1 MNHIAIIRVLSYMGL
16 ALGATMTLPLLI
28 ALIYGETSQIMAF
41 SIAVLL
47 TLMLAGMCLQL
58 TTRPRRH
65 SHVNDALAVAILWW
79 LGAPIPAA
87 LPFVL
92 GTAEPSVIA
101 GLHEAV
107 SCLTTTG
114 HSVINLAGNDWPV
127 SLLVWRGVLHCI
139 GMVFSL
145 VIAASVF
152 AALSFG
158 GPGIQRSVLFTIPDG
173 SFFDAIPRVLRA
185 VIIVSLSLIGSVF
198 AALLFAGLQPAQA
211 MAFAISVAST
221 GLVDPAHSSQIIQG
235 GAANFVVFLGLVLA
249 SSGLAVLM
257 NLSPKRLRFAAVDAE
272 LYLLIGLI
280 GLLGLLAWLG
290 GIDVFSALSWAV
302 SSLST
307 SGLSLGISVD
317 QVKSTLP
324 VTVLVLP
331 ALIGG
336 AALSTAGGIKLARI
350 IILLRRAGQEFAQLG
365 FQNSVVALK
374 YRDRQQKQSAVLG
387 VWVYLIA
394 YISAVSIVFI
404 GLSFL
409 GDGFGVSMSVAVGAI
424 SNSGWLIEL
433 TEASSAL
440 KHVLIM
446 FGMILGRLEILALLP
461 ALNPAFWRS

>member
-16 ALGATMTLPLLI
+16 ALGATMVLPLLV
-28 ALIYGETSQIMAF
+28 ALLYGETSQTMAF
-41 SIAVLL
+41 SIVLLL

-58 TTRPRRH
+58 TSRPVRR
-65 SHVNDALAVAILWW
+65 SHVNDALAVAVLWC

-87 LPFVL
+87 VPFVF
-92 GTAEPSVIA
+92 GTAEPSLIA

-114 HSVINLAGNDWPV
+114 HSVIDLDGNDWPV
-127 SLLVWRGVLHCI
+127 SLLVWRGVLHCV

-145 VIAASVF
+145 VLAASVF

-173 SFFDAIPRVLRA
+173 NFFDAIPRVLRA
-185 VIIVSLSLIGSVF
+185 VIMVCLSLIGIVF
-198 AALLFAGLQPAQA
+198 SALLFTGVQPGEA
-211 MAFAISVAST
+211 MGIAISVAST
-221 GLVDPAHSSQIIQG
+221 GLVDPNHSESIVPSG
-235 GAANFVVFLGLVLA
+235 PAVFIVFFGLVLA
-249 SSGLAVLM
+249 TSGLAVLM

-272 LYLLIGLI
+272 LFLLVGLV

-290 GIDVFSALSWAV
+290 GVDVFKALGWAV

-307 SGLSLGISVD
+307 SGLSLGISVNEI
-317 QVKSTLP
+317 KSTLP

-365 FQNSVVALK
+365 FQNSVVALR

-394 YISAVSIVFI
+394 YISAVSLVFVF
-404 GLSFL
+404 LSFL
-409 GDGFGVSMSVAVGAI
+409 GEGFGASMSVAVGAI
-424 SNSGWLIEL
+424 SNSGWLIDLGE
-433 TEASSAL
+433 SNNGL
-440 KHVLIM
+440 KHVVIII
-446 FGMILGRLEILALLP
+446 GMILGRLEILVLLP
-461 ALNPAFWRS
+461 TLNPAFWRA

>member
-1 MNHIAIIRVLSYMGL
+1 LNHIAIIRVLSYMGL
-16 ALGATMTLPLLI
+16 ALGATMVLPLLV
-28 ALIYGETSQIMAF
+28 ALLYGETSQTMAF
-41 SIAVLL
+41 SIVLLL

-58 TTRPRRH
+58 TSRPVRR
-65 SHVNDALAVAILWW
+65 SHVNDALAVAVLWC

-87 LPFVL
+87 VPFVF
-92 GTAEPSVIA
+92 GTAEPSLIA

-114 HSVINLAGNDWPV
+114 HSVIDLDGNDWPV
-127 SLLVWRGVLHCI
+127 SLLVWRGVLHCV

-145 VIAASVF
+145 VLAASVF

-173 SFFDAIPRVLRA
+173 NFFDAIPRVLRA
-185 VIIVSLSLIGSVF
+185 VIMVCLSLIGIVF
-198 AALLFAGLQPAQA
+198 SALLFTGVQPGEA
-211 MAFAISVAST
+211 MGIAISVAST
-221 GLVDPAHSSQIIQG
+221 GLVDPNHSESIVPSG
-235 GAANFVVFLGLVLA
+235 PAVFIVFFGLVLA
-249 SSGLAVLM
+249 TSGLAVLM

-272 LYLLIGLI
+272 LFLLVGLV

-290 GIDVFSALSWAV
+290 GVDVFKALGWAV

-307 SGLSLGISVD
+307 SGLSLGISVNEI
-317 QVKSTLP
+317 KSTLP

-365 FQNSVVALK
+365 FQNSVVALR

-394 YISAVSIVFI
+394 YISAVSLVFVF
-404 GLSFL
+404 LSFL
-409 GDGFGVSMSVAVGAI
+409 GEGFGASMSVAVGAI
-424 SNSGWLIEL
+424 SNSGWLIDLGE
-433 TEASSAL
+433 SNNGL
-440 KHVLIM
+440 KHVVIII
-446 FGMILGRLEILALLP
+446 GMILGRLEILVLLP
-461 ALNPAFWRS
+461 TLNPAFWRA

>member
-16 ALGATMTLPLLI
+16 ALGGTMVLPLLF
-28 ALIYGETSQIMAF
+28 AVLYGEISQTMAF
-41 SIAVLL
+41 SITLLL

-58 TTRPRRH
+58 TKPPERR
-65 SHVNDALAVAILWW
+65 SHVNDGLAVAVLWCV
-79 LGAPIPAA
+79 GAPIPAA
-87 LPFVL
+87 VPFVF
-92 GTAEPSVIA
+92 GTAEPSIIA

-114 HSVINLAGNDWPV
+114 HSVIDLDGNDWPV
-127 SLLVWRGVLHCI
+127 SLIIWRGLLHCI

-145 VIAASVF
+145 VLAASVF

-173 SFFDAIPRVLRA
+173 NFFDAIPRVLRA
-185 VIIVSLSLIGSVF
+185 VIIVCASLIGCVF
-198 AALLFAGLQPAQA
+198 AALLFAGVQPGQA
-211 MAFAISVAST
+211 ISLAISVAST
-221 GLVDPAHSSQIIQG
+221 GLVDPNHGAQIVQSG
-235 GAANFVVFLGLVLA
+235 PAFFVIFVGLVLA
-249 SSGLAVLM
+249 TSGLAVLM
-257 NLSPKRLRFAAVDAE
+257 NLSPKRLRFAALDAE

-290 GIDVFSALSWAV
+290 GIDIFNALGWAI

-307 SGLSLGISVD
+307 SGLSLGVSVNE
-317 QVKSTLP
+317 VTSTLP

-374 YRDRQQKQSAVLG
+374 YRNRQQKQSAVLG

-394 YISAVSIVFI
+394 YISSVSLLFVC
-404 GLSFL
+404 LSFL
-409 GDGFGVSMSVAVGAI
+409 GDGFGVSMSVAVGAV
-424 SNSGWLIEL
+424 SNSGWLIEQGHTSPPL
-433 TEASSAL
+433 RHIVITL
-440 KHVLIM
+440 
-446 FGMILGRLEILALLP
+446 GMILGRLEILALLP
-461 ALNPAFWRS
+461 TLNPAFWRA